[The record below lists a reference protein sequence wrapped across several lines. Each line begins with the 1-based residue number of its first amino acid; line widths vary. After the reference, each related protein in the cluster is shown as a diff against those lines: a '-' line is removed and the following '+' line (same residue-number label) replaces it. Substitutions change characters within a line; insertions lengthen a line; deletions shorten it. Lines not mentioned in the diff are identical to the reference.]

1 MWLQPSPWPD
11 TTKLSSGENGRK
23 SCLTEGHAVRYAQ
36 KQAKR
41 LFFGNV
47 TAFLSLSG
55 LVGRDTATF
64 SGFRV
69 PSRAPLSS
77 RRPQNGKTAA

>member
-1 MWLQPSPWPD
+1 
-11 TTKLSSGENGRK
+11 
-23 SCLTEGHAVRYAQ
+23 LTEGHAVRYAQ

-41 LFFGNV
+41 LFFGNA
-47 TAFLSLSG
+47 TAVLSLSG

-69 PSRAPLSS
+69 TYRAPFSF
-77 RRPQNGKTAA
+77 RRPQKGKTAA